1 MESMINQIRKII
13 LITLLT
19 SAIALPLFS
28 SEPEKLWG
36 ISRTELIN
44 RYKLENYLLFK
55 PEDNPEYS
63 NRIIDFFSSMNP
75 EERAVITIIKTDG
88 SPVTDYCFF
97 NEKLYSVTEDW
108 GNLDKIKAH
117 DLIKTLKDKYTEQS
131 VEEKSPNIVYSYK
144 KNKTKVLLYKKAIDE
159 RSVQIK
165 IFYYS
170 TDLFRMLISE

>member
-1 MESMINQIRKII
+1 MINKIKKII
-13 LITLLT
+13 LITLLSQT
-19 SAIALPLFS
+19 IALPLFS

-36 ISRTELIN
+36 ISRTDLIS

-63 NRIIDFFSSMNP
+63 NRIIDFFSTMNP
-75 EERAVITIIKTDG
+75 EERTVITIIKTNG
-88 SPVTDYCFF
+88 NPVTDYCFF
-97 NEKLYSVTEDW
+97 NEKLYSLTEEW
-108 GNLDKIKAH
+108 GNLDRTSAH
-117 DLIKTLKDKYTEQS
+117 NLIKTLKDKYTEQS
-131 VEEKSPNIVYSYK
+131 MEEKSPNIIYSFK

>member
-19 SAIALPLFS
+19 PAIAVPLFS

-36 ISRTELIN
+36 ISRTELIS

-75 EERAVITIIKTDG
+75 EERALITIIKTNG
-88 SPVTDYCFF
+88 NPVTDYCFF
-97 NEKLYSVTEDW
+97 NEKLYSVTEEW
-108 GNLDKIKAH
+108 GNLDRTKAH
-117 DLIKTLKDKYTEQS
+117 NLIKTFKDKYTEQS
-131 VEEKSPNIVYSYK
+131 MEDKSPNIIYSFK